1 MRLTRA
7 AIIVLLLTLTASA
20 ASAYTVV
27 MRDGRRV
34 EIPNQFTV
42 TKTTLTYEV
51 RAGIQVTIQ
60 LASVDIAAT
69 EKANNEPKGSLLL
82 KGAVPPVVQPAPQ
95 KPQRAERSITNKEL
109 EPYKQTRLE
118 NELAYEERR
127 KELGLPSLEEQR
139 RELAEVEER
148 TQEQLRAMR
157 SQEQTV
163 EAYWRGRA
171 SALRTEMAATQ
182 AQIDFVRRR
191 LDEIPPTYSFG
202 ALTTTIPFGT
212 VATPRLNFP
221 VQNLLTPNV
230 FAPTLVTSGFGV
242 NTGINSGQRLRPFGV
257 RSPRTGVNR
266 PPRFGAHPGQR
277 FNRFPGRGRRGFSTF
292 GHGALLAIPFQTED
306 FALERTELVNQLN
319 ELEIHRAGLQARW
332 REFEDEARR
341 AGAYPGWLRP

>member
-1 MRLTRA
+1 MGFTRS
-7 AIIVLLLTLTASA
+7 AIVVLVLILSASA
-20 ASAYTVV
+20 ASAYTIV

-42 TKTTLTYEV
+42 TKSTLTYEV
-51 RAGIQVTIQ
+51 RQGIQVTIQ

-69 EKANNEPKGSLLL
+69 EKANNEARGSFLHR
-82 KGAVPPVVQPAPQ
+82 GSMPPVVQPAPQ
-95 KPQRAERSITNKEL
+95 KLQRAERSITNKEL

-127 KELGLPSLEEQR
+127 KELGLPSVAEQR
-139 RELAEVEER
+139 SELAEVEER

-157 SQEQTV
+157 AQEQTV
-163 EAYWRGRA
+163 EEYWRGRA

-182 AQIDFVRRR
+182 SQIDFVRRR
-191 LDEIPPTYSFG
+191 LDEIPSTYSFG
-202 ALTTTIPFGT
+202 AFTTTIPFGT

-230 FAPTLVTSGFGV
+230 FAPALVTSGFGV
-242 NTGINSGQRLRPFGV
+242 RVGINSGARFPPFGV
-257 RSPRTGVNR
+257 TTPRFGGRT
-266 PPRFGAHPGQR
+266 PRFGAHPGQR
-277 FNRFPGRGRRGFSTF
+277 FNRFPGRGRGGFSGF
-292 GHGALLAIPFQTED
+292 GQGTLLAIPFQSED
-306 FALERTELVNQLN
+306 FAFERTELVNQLN

-332 REFEDEARR
+332 RELEDEARR